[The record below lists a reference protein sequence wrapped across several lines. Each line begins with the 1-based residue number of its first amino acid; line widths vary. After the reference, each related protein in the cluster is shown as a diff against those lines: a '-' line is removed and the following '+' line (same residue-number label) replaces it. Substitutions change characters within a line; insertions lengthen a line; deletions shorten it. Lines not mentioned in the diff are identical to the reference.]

1 MRRMTLVALG
11 AALSVLACD
20 PPEESAGSTGAG
32 AGDTGPATSD
42 DAVTPDAGSQAPDVA
57 EPAVEAPDA
66 GDPGLEP
73 EDVAAATEDVGP
85 VVEDA
90 SPAGGHPEDVWFDPY
105 NDPNVECPPSG
116 ATGPKIGDVLPN
128 VKLKTCDGT
137 PFYIHELCGAQAYW
151 IFQTA
156 GWCPYCAATA
166 KTLKDIPQ
174 EYFDKGGRIIVN
186 VLRDQNDKVAN
197 TTYCQG
203 YAKSFKIPEDRIIL
217 AVDPTQTTK
226 KFNQT
231 GGVPFHVVMDREMR
245 IRFMWSGGATSS
257 TALSYMKI
265 LFKEQAKADGRAD

>member
-1 MRRMTLVALG
+1 MRRMTLVAFS
-11 AALSVLACD
+11 AALSLLACD
-20 PPEESAGSTGAG
+20 PPDEAAGTTDAG
-32 AGDTGPATSD
+32 AGDTGSAASVDAPAPDTG
-42 DAVTPDAGSQAPDVA
+42 TPAADPDVA
-57 EPAVEAPDA
+57 DPGAAPDA
-66 GDPGLEP
+66 GPVEAP
-73 EDVAAATEDVGP
+73 EDAGSIAEDAGP
-85 VVEDA
+85 AVEDA
-90 SPAGGHPEDVWFDPY
+90 GPVGGHPEDVWFDPY

-166 KTLKDIPQ
+166 KTLKNIPQ

-186 VLRDQNDKVAN
+186 VLRDEKDKVAN
-197 TTYCQG
+197 TAYCQG
-203 YAKSFKIPEDRIIL
+203 YAKSFKIPEDRIIV

-231 GGVPFHVVMDREMR
+231 GNVPFHVVMDREMR
-245 IRFMWSGGATSS
+245 IRYMWSGGATSS
-257 TALSYMKI
+257 TALAYMKI